1 MTALAPLVVAVPL
14 LVAALLLVA
23 NTAFPRRILTDTVAT
38 ATAAAVTAGC
48 ALLVVASAHQ
58 PVVAWLGGWQP
69 RNGLAVGIALAVD
82 PIGAGIAT
90 LAALLTTAALL
101 FSWRYFEA
109 VGTLYHVL
117 MLTFLAGMVGFS
129 LTGDLFNLFA
139 FFELMSVAAYALTAY
154 KVEEEGPLQGSLN
167 FAVTNTIGAFLV
179 LIGIAL
185 LYARTGSL
193 NMAQVGQ
200 ALAGAPVDALVV
212 TAFVL
217 ISVGL
222 FVKAALVPFH
232 FWLPDA
238 HAVAPTPFCIV
249 LSGVMVELGLYA
261 WVRIYWTV
269 FAGAFGANVYVSE
282 VAIWAGVTTAL
293 LGAVLCFSQFQLK
306 RLLAYSTMSHSGLML
321 LGVGLL
327 LPSGLAGAG
336 LYVLAHG
343 AIKGALFICVGIL
356 LHRHET
362 VDETVLRARGIQEPV
377 TGFVFALAGLA
388 LAGMPPFGTALGK
401 QLMEE
406 SASHAGLGW
415 LTAVFVLASAVTAG
429 AVLRAAGRVFVGW
442 GADEEPAT
450 PEAEGPETAGEH
462 ERTPFVMIAP
472 AVLLV
477 ALALALGLASPIA
490 HGTELASEW
499 FVDREAYA
507 ATVLRG
513 EVRPMPKH
521 PSAAGLNLK
530 GAVVGLI
537 ATAGAIAAGL
547 VGLFHHSAPDGLRR
561 RTSELGMPPLR
572 LLRRLH
578 SGHIGDYVAWLSAG
592 VAAFGALFVLA
603 LL

>member
-1 MTALAPLVVAVPL
+1 MPALASLIIAVPL
-14 LVAALLLVA
+14 LVAALLMVL
-23 NTAFPRRILTDTVAT
+23 NPLFPRRVLTDSLAT
-38 ATAAAVTAGC
+38 ATAAAVTLGC
-48 ALLVVASAHQ
+48 AILVVASANQ

-117 MLTFLAGMVGFS
+117 MLSFLAGTVGFS

-139 FFELMSVAAYALTAY
+139 FFGLMSVAAYALTGY
-154 KVEEEGPLQGSLN
+154 KVEGEGPLQGALN

-179 LIGIAL
+179 LLGIAL
-185 LYARTGSL
+185 VYARTGTL
-193 NMAQVGQ
+193 NMAQAGQ
-200 ALAGAPVDALVV
+200 ALTAGPADGLVI

-217 ISVGL
+217 ITVGF

-269 FAGAFGANVYVSE
+269 FAGVFGENVFVSE
-282 VAIWAGVTTAL
+282 VAIWAGVVTAL
-293 LGAVLCFSQFQLK
+293 LGAVLCYAQFQLK

-321 LGVGLL
+321 LGLGLL

-343 AIKGALFICVGIL
+343 AVKGALFICTGIL
-356 LHRHET
+356 LHRHES
-362 VDETVLRARGIQEPV
+362 VDEVVLKARGIREPA
-377 TGFVFALAGLA
+377 TGFVFAISALA

-406 SASHAGLGW
+406 SASHMGLGW
-415 LTAVFVLASAVTAG
+415 LTAVFILASAVSAG
-429 AVLRAAGRVFVGW
+429 AVLRAAGRVFAGW
-442 GADEEPAT
+442 GGEEEPAI
-450 PEAEGPETAGEH
+450 PEDEGPETAGERQ
-462 ERTPFVMIAP
+462 RTPFVMITP

-477 ALALALGLASPIA
+477 AVALALGLASPLV
-490 HGTELASEW
+490 HGAELSSER
-499 FVDREAYA
+499 FVDREAYVGA
-507 ATVLRG
+507 VLRG
-513 EVRPMPKH
+513 EARP
-521 PSAAGLNLK
+521 L
-530 GAVVGLI
+530 
-537 ATAGAIAAGL
+537 
-547 VGLFHHSAPDGLRR
+547 PDHE
-561 RTSELGMPPLR
+561 TE
-572 LLRRLH
+572 
-578 SGHIGDYVAWLSAG
+578 A
-592 VAAFGALFVLA
+592 
-603 LL
+603 